1 VDYEAP
7 PDQAL
12 SYGALISDGVDD
24 VTIGPITPTG
34 SLEYGGDW
42 FFPIGAPAIGINID
56 VEGLGPLSRDI
67 TQSVSPVLNRNSP
80 VVISYGRRFLQGD
93 LRLITLD
100 DEARERLIE
109 IAEFPVIVWM
119 PRTGYGVD
127 QPLYLA
133 IGNLSEIRPSPL
145 GAEPSRRWTLA
156 ITQID
161 RPPPDFP
168 YSVAGQSWQDVL
180 DSTDLWSDVL
190 VGYDD
195 FYELAGFPTP

>member
-1 VDYEAP
+1 
-7 PDQAL
+7 
-12 SYGALISDGVDD
+12 
-24 VTIGPITPTG
+24 
-34 SLEYGGDW
+34 
-42 FFPIGAPAIGINID
+42 
-56 VEGLGPLSRDI
+56 
-67 TQSVSPVLNRNSP
+67 
-80 VVISYGRRFLQGD
+80 LQGD